1 MKALLVTSEVT
12 FIPRNYDDL
21 VTGLASC
28 PQIGGLLVLEN
39 RDWALARKALGLMLI
54 GVRGLGRTLLA
65 NQLVGSQKLREEAYR
80 RENKPVW
87 RLKTINCPEAV
98 DLVRR
103 ESIDLIVN
111 ARTRYIYR
119 DPILEAPPMGC
130 INIHHGLLP
139 EQRGTMCDLW
149 ALYERQ
155 QAGFSIH
162 VMAKKVDAGG
172 IIARVPVSEKDETD
186 YLAYQRKAVKRELEE
201 IQKVLA
207 AIEESGTIESQPNT
221 APPDLRVR
229 RNPDRKTLRAMIKS
243 GMKL

>member
-39 RDWALARKALGLMLI
+39 RDWALARKAIGLMLI

-65 NQLVGSQKLREEAYR
+65 NQLFGSRKR
-80 RENKPVW
+80 REAAYQKQNKPVW

-98 DLVRR
+98 ALVKQ

-111 ARTRYIYR
+111 ARTRYIYK

-149 ALYERQ
+149 ALYEGKE
-155 QAGFSIH
+155 AGFSIH

-172 IIARVPVSEKDETD
+172 IITRVPVSEENETD
-186 YLAYQRKAVKRELEE
+186 YLVYQHKAVKRELEE

-207 AIEESGTIESQPNT
+207 AVEQSGTIESNPNT
-221 APPDLRVR
+221 APPDLKVR
-229 RNPDRKTLRAMIKS
+229 RNPDQKTLRAMIKS
-243 GMKL
+243 GMRL